1 VARQRSPQSAAKKG
15 VSKASSKTSTSNKGQ
30 GTSSIK
36 QGDTVEWETSQGTT
50 KGKVKQK
57 ISKSLKV
64 EGYKVK
70 ASDNDPQFLVESDK
84 TGKKAAHKAKA
95 LKKVKG

>member
-1 VARQRSPQSAAKKG
+1 VARQRSPQSATKKRVAKP
-15 VSKASSKTSTSNKGQ
+15 SSKTSTSNKTQ
-30 GTSSIK
+30 ETSLIK
-36 QGDTVEWETSQGTT
+36 GGDTVEWQTSRGKT

-57 ISKSLKV
+57 ISKSMKV

-84 TGKKAAHKAKA
+84 TCKKAAHNAKA